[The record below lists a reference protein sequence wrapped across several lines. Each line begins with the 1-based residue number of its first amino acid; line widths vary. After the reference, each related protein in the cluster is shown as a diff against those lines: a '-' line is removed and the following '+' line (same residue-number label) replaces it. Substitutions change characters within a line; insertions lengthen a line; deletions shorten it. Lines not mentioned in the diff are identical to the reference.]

1 MAKLCHYKDGLLP
14 YLYNAIQ
21 GQQELTKGLTPGAA
35 KQRARAVDYHTI
47 LPLILLLSLRLEI
60 HHANLVLQL

>member
-1 MAKLCHYKDGLLP
+1 MADVCHYKDGLLP

-21 GQQELTKGLTPGAA
+21 GQQELTKAY
-35 KQRARAVDYHTI
+35 YHTI

-60 HHANLVLQL
+60 HHVNLVLQL

>member
-1 MAKLCHYKDGLLP
+1 MADVCHYKDGLLP

-35 KQRARAVDYHTI
+35 KQRSRAAYYHTI

-60 HHANLVLQL
+60 HHVNLVLQL

>member
-1 MAKLCHYKDGLLP
+1 MVEVCHYKDGLLP
-14 YLYNAIQ
+14 YLYNAIR
-21 GQQELTKGLTPGAA
+21 GKQELTKGLTPGAA
-35 KQRARAVDYHTI
+35 KQRARATDYHTI